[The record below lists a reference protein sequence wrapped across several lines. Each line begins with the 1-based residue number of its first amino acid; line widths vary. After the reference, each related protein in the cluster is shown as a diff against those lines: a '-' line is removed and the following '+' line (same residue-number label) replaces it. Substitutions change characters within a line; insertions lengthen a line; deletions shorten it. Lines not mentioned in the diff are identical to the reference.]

1 VRWRVCQRS
10 LFRIHPPG
18 GGYHAAVVE
27 GGDDLVADPDGLLV
41 DGDAFGFDLAGGD
54 PAGSGPHGEVVDGV
68 VISGHDHYRSALLAG
83 VEPGCPRSPRR
94 AW

>member
-1 VRWRVCQRS
+1 MRWRVCQRS

-54 PAGSGPHGEVVDGV
+54 PAGSGPHGEVVDASDGV
-68 VISGHDHYRSALLAG
+68 KTRYPGNGLAPVG
-83 VEPGCPRSPRR
+83 R
-94 AW
+94 